1 MQVRVFGEDNNIF
14 IILSCDFFSF
24 TFPFRLYNHLLCFTK
39 NVGNNL
45 LIKIC
50 FEILAYIDYLI
61 KFAHEPHFNIY
72 DVTYENIADT
82 MTAKNVVSDVGV
94 QSSS

>member
-1 MQVRVFGEDNNIF
+1 MFWDFGI
-14 IILSCDFFSF
+14 
-24 TFPFRLYNHLLCFTK
+24 
-39 NVGNNL
+39 
-45 LIKIC
+45 
-50 FEILAYIDYLI
+50 IDYLI

-94 QSSS
+94 QSSSWSWPMSNPPFSFPLNFFYESRFQLKSWDPSAD